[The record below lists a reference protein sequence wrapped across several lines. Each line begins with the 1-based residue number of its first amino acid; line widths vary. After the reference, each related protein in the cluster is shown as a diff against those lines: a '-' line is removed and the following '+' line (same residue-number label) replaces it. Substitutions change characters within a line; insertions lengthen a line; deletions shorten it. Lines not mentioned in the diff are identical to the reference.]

1 MQLESLRTNR
11 LYNGHISP
19 KWNENEKKKP
29 RQEREKKL
37 HKRLRLM
44 HIHAYQSNSNTNGKR
59 ALNMRKKDWP
69 REKNRRRKLIHG
81 YSSYRKILVVI

>member
-44 HIHAYQSNSNTNGKR
+44 HIHAY
-59 ALNMRKKDWP
+59 
-69 REKNRRRKLIHG
+69 
-81 YSSYRKILVVI
+81 